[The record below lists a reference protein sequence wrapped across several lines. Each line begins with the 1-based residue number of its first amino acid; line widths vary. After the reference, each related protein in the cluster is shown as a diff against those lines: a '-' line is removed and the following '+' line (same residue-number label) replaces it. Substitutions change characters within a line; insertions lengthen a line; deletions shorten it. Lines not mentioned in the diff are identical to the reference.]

1 MRHPVIGLMAALFVG
16 GWMTGALGSPAPQTS
31 PLYATPPAGW
41 NNTGRAEISEGWP
54 PDNHRMLR
62 NVTAPTLTAYLPDPA
77 RATGVGVLVMPGG
90 GFAAL
95 SIDQEGTEVAQ
106 WLADRGIAAFVLKYR
121 VEATDPDRTAFFTA
135 FMRKL
140 AGGVDPK
147 APIPGE
153 ADATTDGRAALARIQ
168 TDAARYGLDRN
179 RIGVLG
185 FSAGGFMALALGVDP
200 ALHPAFVGDLYA
212 PVRPG
217 VVVPANA
224 PPLFS
229 AVAADDPLFGKVTTA
244 SFDAWRAARAP
255 AELHV
260 YARGGHGFGT
270 RRQGTTSD
278 GWLDDFYRWLG
289 SIGMTGK
296 RAAATPRP

>member
-1 MRHPVIGLMAALFVG
+1 MRNRFIGLGAGLCLALSAAI
-16 GWMTGALGSPAPQTS
+16 ASAAAPAPQTF
-31 PLYATPPAGW
+31 PLYAAPPAGW
-41 NNTGRAEISEGWP
+41 EATGRTEVTEGWP

-62 NVTAPTLTAYLPDPA
+62 NVTAPTVTAYLPDPDK
-77 RATGVGVLVMPGG
+77 ATGVGVLVMPGG

-95 SIDQEGTEVAQ
+95 SIDQEGTEVAR

-121 VEATDPDRTAFFTA
+121 LVATPPDKATFFTA
-135 FMRKL
+135 FMK
-140 AGGVDPK
+140 AMAKGFDPNG
-147 APIPGE
+147 AIPGE
-153 ADATTDGRAALARIQ
+153 AEATADGKAALALIQ
-168 TDAARYGLDRN
+168 RDSARYGLDRQ

-185 FSAGGFMALALGVDP
+185 FSAGGFMALSLGADP

-212 PVRPG
+212 PVRPRLT
-217 VVVPANA
+217 VPQDA

-229 AVAADDPLFGKVTTA
+229 AIAADDPLFGKVTTA
-244 SFDAWRAARAP
+244 SFDAWRAAHAP

-260 YARGGHGFGT
+260 YAKGGHGFGT

-278 GWLDDFYRWLG
+278 GWIDDFYRWLT

-296 RAAATPRP
+296 AAATR

>member
-1 MRHPVIGLMAALFVG
+1 MRHPLSALLAGLFIGGWAAAAL
-16 GWMTGALGSPAPQTS
+16 ASPAPQTH
-31 PLYATPPAGW
+31 PLYGTPPAGW
-41 NNTGRAEISEGWP
+41 EHTGRAEISEGWP

-62 NVTAPTLTAYLPDPA
+62 NVTAPTLTAYLPDA
-77 RATGVGVLVMPGG
+77 DKATGVGVLVMPGG

-95 SIDQEGTEVAQ
+95 SIDQEGTEVAR
-106 WLADRGIAAFVLKYR
+106 WLAERGIAAFVLKYR
-121 VEATDPDRTAFFTA
+121 VEATDPDRSAFFAA

-140 AGGVDPK
+140 SGGVDPK

-153 ADATTDGRAALARIQ
+153 AEATADGRAALALIQ
-168 TDAARYGLDRN
+168 HDAARYGLDRD

-200 ALHPAFVGDLYA
+200 ALRPAFVGDLYA

-217 VVVPANA
+217 MIVPKGA

-244 SFDAWRAARAP
+244 SFEAWRAAQAP

-278 GWLDDFYRWLG
+278 GWIDDFYRWLG
-289 SIGMTGK
+289 SIGMTGT
-296 RAAATPRP
+296 AAAKPH

>member
-1 MRHPVIGLMAALFVG
+1 MHLPVIGLLSALLVASLA
-16 GWMTGALGSPAPQTS
+16 TGAAAAPAPQTL
-31 PLYATPPAGW
+31 PLYAVPPAGW
-41 NNTGRAEISEGWP
+41 EATGRVEITEGWP

-62 NVTAPTLTAYLPDPA
+62 NVTAPTLTAYLPDA
-77 RATGVGVLVMPGG
+77 DKATGVGVLVMPGG

-95 SIDQEGTEVAQ
+95 SIDQEGTEVAR

-121 VEATDPDRTAFFTA
+121 VIATPADKGTFFASFMKALGKGFDPNAV
-135 FMRKL
+135 L
-140 AGGVDPK
+140 
-147 APIPGE
+147 PGE
-153 ADATTDGRAALARIQ
+153 AEATADGKAALSLLQ
-168 TDAARYGLDRN
+168 TNAARYGLDRS

-185 FSAGGFMALALGVDP
+185 FSAGGFMALALGADP

-217 VVVPANA
+217 TVVPTGA

-229 AVAADDPLFGKVTTA
+229 AVAADDPLFGRFTTA
-244 SFDAWRAARAP
+244 SFEAWRAAHAP

-270 RRQGTTSD
+270 RKQGTTSD

-289 SIGMTGK
+289 SLGMTKTAGT
-296 RAAATPRP
+296 AP

>member
-1 MRHPVIGLMAALFVG
+1 MRHPVIGLLAAGLMAGTAAAA
-16 GWMTGALGSPAPQTS
+16 GASPAPQTV

-41 NNTGRAEISEGWP
+41 EATGRVEITEGWP

-62 NVTAPTLTAYLPDPA
+62 NVTAPTVTAYLPDPA

-121 VEATDPDRTAFFTA
+121 VTATPVDKGTFFASFMKALGKGWDPTTT
-135 FMRKL
+135 L
-140 AGGVDPK
+140 
-147 APIPGE
+147 PGE
-153 ADATTDGRAALARIQ
+153 AEATADGKAALAMIQ
-168 TDAARYGLDRN
+168 TNAARYGLDRQ

-185 FSAGGFMALALGVDP
+185 FSAGGFMALSLGADP

-217 VVVPANA
+217 LVVPKDA

-244 SFDAWRAARAP
+244 SFDAWHAAHAP

-260 YARGGHGFGT
+260 YAKGGHGFGT
-270 RRQGTTSD
+270 RRQGSTSD

-289 SIGMTGK
+289 SLGMTT
-296 RAAATPRP
+296 RAAASH

>member
-1 MRHPVIGLMAALFVG
+1 MQHSFTGLLVGLLAG
-16 GWMTGALGSPAPQTS
+16 GWAAAVLATPAPQTL
-31 PLYATPPAGW
+31 PLYSVPPSGW
-41 NNTGRAEISEGWP
+41 EHTGRAEITEGWP

-62 NVTAPTLTAYLPDPA
+62 NVTAPTLAAYLPDA
-77 RATGVGVLVMPGG
+77 DKATGVGVLVIPGG

-95 SIDQEGTEVAQ
+95 SIDQEGTEVAR

-121 VEATDPDRTAFFTA
+121 VEATDPDRSAFFAA
-135 FMRKL
+135 FMKKL
-140 AGGVDPK
+140 TGGGDPK
-147 APIPGE
+147 AAIPGE
-153 ADATTDGRAALARIQ
+153 AEATADGRAALMRIQ
-168 TDAARYGLDRN
+168 QDAAHYGLDRQ

-185 FSAGGFMALALGVDP
+185 FSAGGFMALSLGVDP

-217 VVVPANA
+217 VVVPARA

-244 SFDAWRAARAP
+244 SFDAWRAAHAP

-260 YARGGHGFGT
+260 YAKGGHGFGT
-270 RRQGTTSD
+270 RKQGTTSD

-289 SIGMTGK
+289 TIGMTQK
-296 RAAATPRP
+296 ASAASH